1 MARIDA
7 VVATQVGDA
16 SRPAQS
22 IRTSEA
28 QSLEAKRREVSGAE
42 PRQLSPATPEEIKAA
57 AERLKT
63 VIETATGRELN
74 FSVNDRFKELVV
86 KISDRKS
93 GEVLKEIPSK
103 EFMALRERLDDLIG
117 LFIDEKA

>member
-7 VVATQVGDA
+7 AVATQVGDA
-16 SRPAQS
+16 SRPTQS
-22 IRTSEA
+22 VRESEA
-28 QSLEAKRREVSGAE
+28 QSREALRLEVGRAE
-42 PRQLSPATPEEIKAA
+42 PRQLTSATPEEVKAA
-57 AERLKT
+57 AERLRS
-63 VIETATGRELN
+63 VIQTATGRELN